1 MIPGI
6 GYESDA
12 RLRAL
17 IERTVT
23 DVTAEYYD
31 QCDFALFGGHEPEA
45 RELGIEAVGAAE
57 PTIVVTDRTR
67 RLGRIRVETT
77 GRDATLFFDNR
88 SWGGNCY
95 ANIRVLGHDTV
106 LFFNDIGD
114 AYVALPDVFLRS
126 DGQVLFWG
134 RMASAVGCNVELEGQ
149 GRCVVI
155 GDDALISAGV
165 WIRNHDM
172 HAMHDLATGARLTRP
187 PTDTVLE
194 RHVWL
199 GQGATLLSC
208 RRVGMGSIVGAAS
221 LLKGALPAMVVAVG
235 TPARVIRRGVS
246 WGRSIVGMTE
256 AERAA
261 LGLPQALA
269 AEQQVAP

>member
-1 MIPGI
+1 MTMIPGI

-172 HAMHDLATGARLTRP
+172 HAMHDLATGARL
-187 PTDTVLE
+187 
-194 RHVWL
+194 
-199 GQGATLLSC
+199 SC